1 MRVDLLEYTLPP
13 ELIAQEPP
21 ATRDGGRLLVVEPNG
36 AAEAT
41 LSDANIGDLAERLPP
56 RSLLVVNDTRV
67 IPARLL
73 ARKPETGGKVEI
85 FLVRPEG
92 PAEPS
97 MVGEKAKST
106 DDATD
111 ADDEDATPPL
121 DGEIWR
127 ALGKSSKPLRFEKDL
142 VVGDELTVRIL
153 GRAEDDGLLRVLLL
167 STTSV
172 RAAIETYG
180 QVPLPPY
187 IKRATAEGDA
197 ERYQTVFARH
207 AGAVAA
213 PTAGLH
219 LTNALL
225 GRLAIAGHDVV
236 SVTLHVG
243 LGTFQ
248 PVQVDDL
255 DVHKMHE
262 EAFAVTRAAALAIS
276 RAKQE
281 KRPIVAV
288 GTTVVRALE
297 AAALLA
303 REAGAEAPL
312 IACSGTTKLLLQ
324 PGARLHVVDGLL
336 TNFHLPRS
344 TLLALV
350 GATVGLPNLRRTYE
364 HAIAEKYRFYSYG
377 DAMLVKHVVDPEDV
391 ARHLVP
397 LSEKPDAPPRPET
410 P

>member
-1 MRVDLLEYTLPP
+1 
-13 ELIAQEPP
+13 
-21 ATRDGGRLLVVEPNG
+21 
-36 AAEAT
+36 
-41 LSDANIGDLAERLPP
+41 
-56 RSLLVVNDTRV
+56 
-67 IPARLL
+67 
-73 ARKPETGGKVEI
+73 
-85 FLVRPEG
+85 
-92 PAEPS
+92 
-97 MVGEKAKST
+97 
-106 DDATD
+106 
-111 ADDEDATPPL
+111 
-121 DGEIWR
+121 
-127 ALGKSSKPLRFEKDL
+127 
-142 VVGDELTVRIL
+142 
-153 GRAEDDGLLRVLLL
+153 
-167 STTSV
+167 
-172 RAAIETYG
+172 
-180 QVPLPPY
+180 
-187 IKRATAEGDA
+187 
-197 ERYQTVFARH
+197 
-207 AGAVAA
+207 VAA

-248 PVQVDDL
+248 PVQAADL

-262 EAFAVTRAAALAIS
+262 EAFAVTRAAALTIS

-281 KRPIVAV
+281 GRPIVAV

-297 AAALLA
+297 AAAKLA
-303 REAGAEAPL
+303 REAGAQSPL

-324 PGARLHVVDGLL
+324 PGARLQIVDGLL

-350 GATVGLPNLRRTYE
+350 GATVGLPNLRRVYE

-377 DAMLVKHVVDPEDV
+377 DAMLVKRVVDAEDV

-397 LSEKPDAPPRPET
+397 MSDLPPKPVKPPQEET